1 MGNQNGRPSGKAPK
15 PELIDKEARVVAL
28 RRQGYTWDSISS
40 DVGYSSPSSSRDA
53 FIRASRRVLRE
64 DVEEIR
70 NLELDR
76 LDLALKAIWPYV
88 ETGDIP
94 AINTMLKI
102 MERRSKMLA
111 LDAPKRVFVQDEKPP
126 VSVEDLER
134 RIQQILDEEDP
145 AFLESLVRPNVGQ

>member
-1 MGNQNGRPSGKAPK
+1 MANQNGRPSGKAPK
-15 PELIDKEARVVAL
+15 PELVDKEARVVAL

-64 DVEEIR
+64 DVDEVR

-76 LDLALKAIWPYV
+76 LDLALKAIWAGV
-88 ETGDIP
+88 EAGDIP

-111 LDAPKRVFVQDEKPP
+111 LDSPKRVFIQDDKPP
-126 VSVEDLER
+126 ISVDDLEK
-134 RIQQILDEEDP
+134 RIQQIMDEDD
-145 AFLESLVRPNVGQ
+145 ADFLQSLVDPNVGR

>member
-1 MGNQNGRPSGKAPK
+1 MANQNGRPSGKAPK

-64 DVEEIR
+64 DVEEVR

-76 LDLALKAIWPYV
+76 LDLALKAIWAGV
-88 ETGDIP
+88 EAGDIP

-111 LDAPKRVFVQDEKPP
+111 LDAPKRVFIQDDKPP
-126 VSVEDLER
+126 ISVEDLER
-134 RIQQILDEEDP
+134 RIQQIMVEDDHD
-145 AFLESLVRPNVGQ
+145 FIQSLVEPNVGR